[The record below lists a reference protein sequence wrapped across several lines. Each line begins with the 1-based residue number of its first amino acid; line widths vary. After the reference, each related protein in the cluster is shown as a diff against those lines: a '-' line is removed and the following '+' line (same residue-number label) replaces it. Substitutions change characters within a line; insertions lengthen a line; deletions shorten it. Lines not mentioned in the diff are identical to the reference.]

1 MNAVTDKPVSQAQS
15 KPFELGAAQREQVA
29 GIIAS
34 YRDVPGGMLPLL
46 HAVQDALG
54 WLPPEVVPDIAH
66 AMNRSRAEVHGVIS
80 FYHHFRSQ
88 PAGQHVVQVCVAEAC
103 KACGGDALMQAAER
117 ALGCAAHGTRG
128 DGQVTLEPVY
138 CLGLCAAS
146 PAMQIDDRLHARVD
160 VHKLHR
166 LVNALNQTI
175 EDQA

>member
-1 MNAVTDKPVSQAQS
+1 MNAVSASSQPEAQAPLPALS
-15 KPFELGAAQREQVA
+15 LAQRAQVA
-29 GIIAS
+29 VIIATH
-34 YRDVPGGMLPLL
+34 RDVPGGMLPLL

-54 WLPPEVVPDIAH
+54 WVPAEVVPDIAQ

-88 PAGQHVVQVCVAEAC
+88 PTGQHVVQVCVAEAC
-103 KACGGDALMQAAER
+103 QACGSDALMQAAER
-117 ALGCAAHGTRG
+117 ALGCDSHGTRG

-146 PAMQIDDRLHARVD
+146 PAVQIGDRLHGRVD

-175 EDQA
+175 EDHA